1 MPFLLRVRA
10 EPADID
16 GLGHVSNLVYL
27 RWVLEAALAHSTA
40 KGLDEAAYKTRGQG
54 WVVRRHEIDYVRA
67 AFAGD
72 ELVVETRVASV
83 AAASSTRR
91 TRILRDGE
99 LLARAATNWAYVD
112 FGSGRPMRIPE
123 EVKSLFE
130 LEPEEPDQ
138 DRPTR

>member
-40 KGLDEAAYKTRGQG
+40 KGLDEAAYKARGQG
-54 WVVRRHEIDYVRA
+54 WVVRRHEIDYVRT

-72 ELVVETRVASV
+72 ELVVDTRVATV
-83 AAASSTRR
+83 TAASSTRR
-91 TRILRDGE
+91 TRIVRGGE

-112 FGSGRPMRIPE
+112 FKSGRPIRIPE

-130 LEPEEPDQ
+130 LEPDEPDQ
-138 DRPTR
+138 DRATR

>member
-10 EPADID
+10 MPADID

-40 KGLDEAAYKTRGQG
+40 KGLDEAAYVSRGQG
-54 WVVRRHEIDYVRA
+54 WVVRRHEIDYLRA

-72 ELVVETRVASV
+72 ELTVETRVATV

-91 TRILRDGE
+91 KRILREGE
-99 LLARAATNWAYVD
+99 VLARAATDWAYVD
-112 FGSGRPMRIPE
+112 YRTGRPMRIPE
-123 EVKSLFE
+123 DVKGRFE
-130 LEPEEPDQ
+130 LEP
-138 DRPTR
+138 

>member
-10 EPADID
+10 DPADID

-40 KGLDEAAYKTRGQG
+40 KGLDEAAYKARGQG
-54 WVVRRHEIDYVRA
+54 WVVRRHEIDYLRA
-67 AFAGD
+67 AFAAD
-72 ELVVETRVASV
+72 DLVVETRVASV

-91 TRILRDGE
+91 TRILRGGE
-99 LLARAATNWAYVD
+99 LLARATTSWAYVD
-112 FGSGRPMRIPE
+112 FRTGRPIRIPE

-130 LEPEEPDQ
+130 IEPDEPDQ
-138 DRPTR
+138 DRAIK

>member
-1 MPFLLRVRA
+1 MAFLLRVRA
-10 EPADID
+10 DPADID

-40 KGLDEAAYKTRGQG
+40 RGLDEAAYKARGQG
-54 WVVRRHEIDYVRA
+54 WVVRRHEIDYLRA

-91 TRILRDGE
+91 TRIFRERD
-99 LLARAATNWAYVD
+99 LLARAATSWAYVD
-112 FGSGRPMRIPE
+112 FRTGRPMRIPE
-123 EVKSLFE
+123 QVKSLFE
-130 LEPEEPDQ
+130 IESD
-138 DRPTR
+138 

>member
-1 MPFLLRVRA
+1 MSFLLRVRA
-10 EPADID
+10 HPADID

-40 KGLDEAAYKTRGQG
+40 KGLDEAAYKARGQG
-54 WVVRRHEIDYVRA
+54 WVVRRHEIDYLRA
-67 AFAGD
+67 ALAGD
-72 ELVVETRVASV
+72 ELVIETRVATV

-112 FGSGRPMRIPE
+112 FRTGRPMRIPE

-130 LEPEEPDQ
+130 LEPDEPDQ
-138 DRPTR
+138 DRAIK

>member
-40 KGLDEAAYKTRGQG
+40 KGLDEAAYKARGQG
-54 WVVRRHEIDYVRA
+54 WVVRRQEIDYLRA
-67 AFAGD
+67 AFVED
-72 ELVVETRVASV
+72 ELVIETRVASI

-99 LLARAATNWAYVD
+99 VLARAATGWAYVD
-112 FGSGRPMRIPE
+112 FRTGRPMRIPE
-123 EVKSLFE
+123 GVKSLFE
-130 LEPEEPDQ
+130 IEPDEPDQ
-138 DRPTR
+138 DRAIE

>member
-10 EPADID
+10 DPADID

-40 KGLDEAAYKTRGQG
+40 RGLDEAAYKARGQG
-54 WVVRRHEIDYVRA
+54 WVVRRHEIDYLRA

-91 TRILRDGE
+91 TRIFRERD
-99 LLARAATNWAYVD
+99 LLARAATSWAYVD
-112 FGSGRPMRIPE
+112 FRTGRPMRIPE
-123 EVKSLFE
+123 QVKSLFE
-130 LEPEEPDQ
+130 IESDEPDQ
-138 DRPTR
+138 DRPIE

>member
-27 RWVLEAALAHSTA
+27 RWVLEAALAHSSA
-40 KGLDEAAYKTRGQG
+40 KGLDEAAYKARGQG

-72 ELVVETRVASV
+72 DLVVETRVV
-83 AAASSTRR
+83 TVLAASSTRR

-112 FGSGRPMRIPE
+112 FKSGRPTRIPE

-130 LEPEEPDQ
+130 LEPDEPDQ
-138 DRPTR
+138 DRATR

>member
-40 KGLDEAAYKTRGQG
+40 KGLDEAAYKARGQG
-54 WVVRRHEIDYVRA
+54 WVVRRHEIDYLRA

-72 ELVVETRVASV
+72 VLVVETRVASI

-91 TRILRDGE
+91 TRILREGE
-99 LLARAATNWAYVD
+99 VLARAATNWAYVD
-112 FGSGRPMRIPE
+112 FRSGRPMRIPD
-123 EVKSLFE
+123 EVKRLFE
-130 LEPEEPDQ
+130 VEPDEPDQ
-138 DRPTR
+138 GPEIE

>member
-1 MPFLLRVRA
+1 MAFLLRVRA
-10 EPADID
+10 DPADID

-40 KGLDEAAYKTRGQG
+40 RGLDEAAYKARGQG
-54 WVVRRHEIDYVRA
+54 WVVRRHEIDYLRA

-72 ELVVETRVASV
+72 ELVVETRVAGV

-91 TRILRDGE
+91 TRIFREGD
-99 LLARAATNWAYVD
+99 LLARAATSWAYVD
-112 FGSGRPMRIPE
+112 FRTGRPMRIPE

-130 LEPEEPDQ
+130 LEPDEPDH
-138 DRPTR
+138 DRTIE

>member
-40 KGLDEAAYKTRGQG
+40 KGLDEAAYKARGQG
-54 WVVRRHEIDYVRA
+54 WVVRRHEIDYLRA

-72 ELVVETRVASV
+72 VLVVETRVASI

-91 TRILRDGE
+91 TRILREGE
-99 LLARAATNWAYVD
+99 VLARAATNWAYVD
-112 FGSGRPMRIPE
+112 FRSGRPMRIPD
-123 EVKSLFE
+123 EVKRLFE
-130 LEPEEPDQ
+130 VEADEPDQ
-138 DRPTR
+138 GREIE

>member
-27 RWVLEAALAHSTA
+27 RWVLEAALAHSTV
-40 KGLDEAAYKTRGQG
+40 KGLDEAAYKARGQG

-72 ELVVETRVASV
+72 QLVVETRVASV

-112 FGSGRPMRIPE
+112 FGTGRPMRIPE

-138 DRPTR
+138 DRATR

>member
-40 KGLDEAAYKTRGQG
+40 KGLDEATYKARGQG

-112 FGSGRPMRIPE
+112 FRTGRPMRIPE

-130 LEPEEPDQ
+130 LEPDEPDQ
-138 DRPTR
+138 DRATR

>member
-10 EPADID
+10 EPGDID

-40 KGLDEAAYKTRGQG
+40 KGLDEAAYKARGQG
-54 WVVRRHEIDYVRA
+54 WVVRRHEIDYLRA

-72 ELVVETRVASV
+72 VLVVETRVASI

-91 TRILRDGE
+91 TRILREGE
-99 LLARAATNWAYVD
+99 VLARAATNWAYVD
-112 FGSGRPMRIPE
+112 FRSGRPMRIPD
-123 EVKSLFE
+123 EVKRLFE
-130 LEPEEPDQ
+130 VEPDEPDQ
-138 DRPTR
+138 GREIE

>member
-10 EPADID
+10 DPADID

-40 KGLDEAAYKTRGQG
+40 KGLDEAAYKARGQG
-54 WVVRRHEIDYVRA
+54 WVVRRHEIDYLRA
-67 AFAGD
+67 ALAGD
-72 ELVVETRVASV
+72 ELVIETRVATV

-112 FGSGRPMRIPE
+112 FRTGRPMRIPE

-130 LEPEEPDQ
+130 LEPDEPDQ
-138 DRPTR
+138 GRAIE

>member
-10 EPADID
+10 DPADID

-40 KGLDEAAYKTRGQG
+40 KGLDETAYKARGQG
-54 WVVRRHEIDYVRA
+54 WVVRRHEIDYLRA

-72 ELVVETRVASV
+72 ELVVETRVATV

-112 FGSGRPMRIPE
+112 FRTGRPMRIPE

-130 LEPEEPDQ
+130 LEPDEPDQ
-138 DRPTR
+138 DRAIK

>member
-10 EPADID
+10 DPADID

-40 KGLDEAAYKTRGQG
+40 KGLDEAAYKARGQG
-54 WVVRRHEIDYVRA
+54 WVVRRHEVDYLRA

-72 ELVVETRVASV
+72 DLVIETRVANV

-91 TRILRDGE
+91 TRILRGGE
-99 LLARAATNWAYVD
+99 LLARASTSWAYVD
-112 FGSGRPMRIPE
+112 FGTGRPMRIPE
-123 EVKSLFE
+123 EVKRLFE
-130 LEPEEPDQ
+130 LEPDEPDQ
-138 DRPTR
+138 DRAIR